1 MKAEVINV
9 NGKPVMEITPETPIE
24 YVQSQNWLRKNMKVV
39 KGENPYLDVMSF
51 DLKMM
56 EK

>member
-1 MKAEVINV
+1 MKAEVINIK
-9 NGKPVMEITPETPIE
+9 GKLVLEVVPETPFE

-39 KGENPYLDVMSF
+39 KGEMPYLDVMSF
-51 DLKMM
+51 NLKMM